1 MVGSFLGQS
10 NETFLIRLSESYEEL
25 SLKYNNKAKV
35 AMTPQLTLVRG
46 QLRRLGYLL
55 LDSFLQGTYVSQ

>member
-10 NETFLIRLSESYEEL
+10 NETFLIRLSETYEEL

-35 AMTPQLTLVRG
+35 AMTP
-46 QLRRLGYLL
+46 
-55 LDSFLQGTYVSQ
+55 